1 MNLQENHIIVG
12 IGGTGGNILKA
23 IRKRLFTEVP
33 SADDRRN
40 LNLGFVYVDSS
51 QENMKPND
59 PTWKVLGENSQLG
72 KDSFL
77 FIRGASLGSQLEN
90 VENFPGIR
98 SWIGN
103 RKIWDNLVG
112 SVGDD
117 GAAAQ
122 RRRLGRFLFSCAVSD
137 YESVLKNQV
146 AEVRKKSGKTDVTFH
161 IIAGLAGGTGS
172 GSVVDVIAQTR
183 KHYQSNISSGLK
195 HKIMVYC
202 LVPEQSPLPGWDK
215 GFYHA
220 NGYAALQE
228 LNALQVK
235 RFVPHDVS
243 GEYEYVPLESVDK
256 IFNSCF
262 LFTNAN
268 ENGITVNTQKDLP
281 EIVSDLLFHYMTLSV
296 DDTTRQ
302 FEDAYT
308 LENVVDGEKEND
320 EDAKTLELANT
331 QRPVRTRRF
340 NAFGIKRIVSPEEEI
355 VEYFTYNFARQS
367 LLQFKYNNWSDDV
380 GYRDQPKN
388 EDYVSFVNDK
398 TTLTGWMLSDAH
410 LALSL
415 PVLQSEKDQKWKLFQ
430 DDWNANIPNLANA
443 AWSKDESRAIN
454 ELAKFCD
461 ERFDKNF
468 RKVGVAEF
476 YKIKEQARRD
486 IAKEICDAIQKDLFG
501 QWQTGQK
508 STYEISRLMDT
519 LISQTELRLKAFDGK
534 LISRNEEIEKLYA
547 MKSQNEQAWASSGII
562 TDLLGKRKKL
572 FQSQTT
578 LMQQLYIKKTELEG
592 LRFAKKL
599 LAEVLNEMQ
608 MLNNDIGKFS
618 DMLTNAINSAEKEIA
633 TRCRE
638 ERLSNESFKGTV
650 VKYYDS
656 EEVQSFNNRVIR
668 DQSIQS
674 AQSSSTRN
682 AIASLAGSEKSFTA
696 LNEYTTEDTLMD
708 IFSKNARE
716 SAIQA
721 HNELITNKK
730 QRLIGINIVE
740 KLKEQYGTSDKQTEL
755 EEFARNIME
764 SSGVFLTFDKS
775 EISKQLKNND
785 PPRPGIIV
793 MTTCTLI
800 SIPESPENQDFVNKL
815 VDAFRKNADGSKKIS
830 VDTKSQRKNEITVIN
845 LTSCFSLRMVND
857 LKILKQKYDLIVNG
871 ANPEV
876 AKLVLHLEGDGTQY
890 PPIYTLTE
898 KERAT
903 AQGNMVASVLPYIL
917 IARSLGTID
926 YMDRMD
932 GTGKKAYCIA
942 KLDELGLPMPP
953 LVLGEKFT
961 DIIHSPLLD
970 EDLCNE
976 IKSGV
981 QVHLAGD
988 YLHIT
993 KRAELEEV
1001 LKKELSGVALPECK
1015 NNPADPTFM
1024 KFREAAGEA
1033 IKILKN

>member
-1 MNLQENHIIVG
+1 MKLQENHIIIGV
-12 IGGTGGNILKA
+12 GGTGGNIIKA

-77 FIRGASLGSQLEN
+77 FIRGASLKSQLEN
-90 VENFPGIR
+90 VDNFPGIKN
-98 SWIGN
+98 WMGN
-103 RKIWDNLVG
+103 RKIWDNEVG
-112 SVGDD
+112 SFGDD
-117 GAAAQ
+117 SAAEQ

-137 YESVLKNQV
+137 YEAVLKNQV
-146 AEVRKKSGKTDVTFH
+146 KSVKDKSGKTDVTFH
-161 IIAGLAGGTGS
+161 IIAGLAGGTGG

-183 KHYQSNISSGLK
+183 KHYQANIGSGLK
-195 HKIMVYC
+195 HKILVYC

-220 NGYAALQE
+220 NGFAALQE

-235 RFVPHDVS
+235 RFVPHDIS
-243 GEYEYVPLESVDK
+243 GEYEYVPLENVDK

-281 EIVSDLLFHYMTLSV
+281 EIVSDLLFHYMTLSIN
-296 DDTTRQ
+296 DTTRQ
-302 FEDAYT
+302 FEDAFT
-308 LENVVDGEKEND
+308 LENVASGEKEND
-320 EDAKTLELANT
+320 ENAKTLEIANQ

-380 GYRDQPKN
+380 GFRDQPKN

-398 TTLTGWMLSDAH
+398 ASLNGWMLSDAH

-415 PVLQSEKDQKWKLFQ
+415 PVLPSEKEQKWKTFQ
-430 DDWNANIPNLANA
+430 DDWNTVIPNLANM
-443 AWSKDESRAIN
+443 AWTKEESRAIN

-468 RKVGVAEF
+468 RKVGVPEF
-476 YKIKEQARRD
+476 FKIKMQARKD
-486 IAKEICDAIQKDLFG
+486 IAKEICDTIQKDLFG

-508 STYEISRLMDT
+508 SIYEIGRLMDT
-519 LISQTELRLKAFDGK
+519 LISQTEIRLKGFDGK
-534 LISRNEEIEKLYA
+534 LTSRNEEVEKLYA
-547 MKSQNEQAWASSGII
+547 VKAQNEQSWSASGII

-572 FQSQTT
+572 FQAQTT
-578 LMQQLYIKKTELEG
+578 LMQQLYIKKTEIEG
-592 LRFAKKL
+592 LRFAQKL

-608 MLNNDIGKFS
+608 LLNNDVKKFS
-618 DMLTNAINSAEKEIA
+618 DMLTNSINSAEKEIA

-638 ERLSNESFKGTV
+638 ERLSSESFKGTV

-656 EEVQSFNNRVIR
+656 EEVQNFNKRIVR
-668 DQSIQS
+668 DQQVQA

-682 AIASLAGSEKSFTA
+682 AIAGLAGSEKSFTA
-696 LNEYTTEDTLMD
+696 LNEQATEDTLMD

-730 QRLIGINIVE
+730 DRLIGINIVE

-755 EEFARNIME
+755 DQFARNMME

-785 PPRPGIIV
+785 PPKPGIIV
-793 MTTCTLI
+793 MTTSTLI
-800 SIPESPENQDFVNKL
+800 SIPKSPENQDFVNKL
-815 VDAFRKNADGSKKIS
+815 VDAFKRNADGSKKIS
-830 VDTKSQRKNEITVIN
+830 VDTNSERMNEITVIN
-845 LTSCFSLRMVND
+845 LASCFSLRMVND
-857 LKILKQKYDLIVNG
+857 IKILKQRYDLMVG
-871 ANPEV
+871 EKATNPDV
-876 AKLVLHLEGDGTQY
+876 ARLMLHLEGDGTQY
-890 PPIYTLTE
+890 PSIFALPPPKAGALIA
-898 KERAT
+898 K
-903 AQGNMVASVLPYIL
+903 SLPYIL
-917 IARSLGTID
+917 IGKVLDIVK
-926 YMDRMD
+926 YMDKMD

-942 KLDELGLPMPP
+942 KEDDLGILTPIVLSERFIDLIESPP
-953 LVLGEKFT
+953 ALE
-961 DIIHSPLLD
+961 D
-970 EDLCNE
+970 EDEVCEE
-976 IKSGV
+976 IKNSV
-981 QVHLAGD
+981 QLQLAND
-988 YLHIT
+988 YLHVT
-993 KRAELEEV
+993 KREELENA
-1001 LKKELSGVALPECK
+1001 LKKELSGVILPECK
-1015 NNPADPTFM
+1015 NNPNAPTFL
-1024 KFREAAGEA
+1024 KFREAATEA
-1033 IKILKN
+1033 IKILKS